1 MYTTPQSKQESDS
14 HLAPT
19 VWSSDRGILQDDVNA
34 SVRRRR
40 PMSGQDN
47 IHSASF
53 VAHADSSSGRDGIL
67 GGEDRDLTRMKRR
80 HHPGLWE
87 VTQEP
92 GRIREEESQTA
103 TLLTIKRRM
112 CNF

>member
-19 VWSSDRGILQDDVNA
+19 VWSSDRGILQDEVNA

-40 PMSGQDN
+40 LMSGQDN

-67 GGEDRDLTRMKRR
+67 GEEDRDLSWIKRR
-80 HHPGLWE
+80 QEKVHHPGLWE

-92 GRIREEESQTA
+92 GRIREEESQTS
-103 TLLTIKRRM
+103 T
-112 CNF
+112 

>member
-53 VAHADSSSGRDGIL
+53 VDHADSSSGRDGIL
-67 GGEDRDLTRMKRR
+67 GGKDRDLSRIKRKRR
-80 HHPGLWE
+80 QDHPGLWE

-92 GRIREEESQTA
+92 GRIREEESQTS
-103 TLLTIKRRM
+103 TFLNTVIK
-112 CNF
+112 